1 VLNKTTISRS
11 IFLLLIV
18 ILSGN
23 ILAQE
28 KEEDILDDKRIITAE
43 KDNIALTQQDALR
56 PAKAAFYSAV
66 LPGLGQAYN
75 KDYWKIPI
83 VYGAL
88 GTGAF
93 FIIDNSNEFQ
103 RFRTAL
109 RNRIAGQPDEFTIID
124 QVTGEPVE
132 VFDLDGLIDAQDFF
146 RRRRDLAIL
155 VTAGIYLLQV
165 LEANVDA
172 HLSQFSISE
181 DLSLSPNIYIDDYQ
195 RGQINY
201 GIRLSY
207 RLGK

>member
-1 VLNKTTISRS
+1 MY
-11 IFLLLIV
+11 
-18 ILSGN
+18 
-23 ILAQE
+23 AQE
-28 KEEDILDDKRIITAE
+28 EDEGILEDERIISAE
-43 KDNIALTQQDALR
+43 KENVVLTQKDALR

-88 GTGAF
+88 GTGTF
-93 FIIDNSNEFQ
+93 FIIDNNNEFQ

-109 RNRIAGQPDEFTIID
+109 RNRIAGRPDEFTVID
-124 QVTGEPVE
+124 QVTNQPVE

-181 DLSLSPNIYIDDYQ
+181 DLSLSPNIYIDDYR

-201 GIRLSY
+201 GVRLSY
-207 RLGK
+207 RLSK

>member
-1 VLNKTTISRS
+1 MQNKLRS
-11 IFLLLIV
+11 YKLYILLLTVLCCVSIV
-18 ILSGN
+18 Q
-23 ILAQE
+23 AQDPISDPENGVISAE
-28 KEEDILDDKRIITAE
+28 KEEIVLSR
-43 KDNIALTQQDALR
+43 QDALR
-56 PAKAAFYSAV
+56 PSRAAFYSAV

-83 VYGAL
+83 VYGAI
-88 GTGAF
+88 GTGVF
-93 FIIDNSNEFQ
+93 FVVDNDNEFQ

-124 QVTGEPVE
+124 EVTGAPTE

-172 HLSQFSISE
+172 HLSQFNIGD
-181 DLSLSPNIYIDDYQ
+181 DLTLEPNVYIDDVQ
-195 RGQINY
+195 LGQINY
-201 GIRLSY
+201 GVKLSY
-207 RLGK
+207 KLGK